1 MHVSFQSFSLSQV
14 KITTRAHAHVM
25 GHMLIQAPRA
35 SFPLKQEANPGATGI
50 IPTETGSTDSRVK
63 REATGETKQAPYYFS
78 LDWLSQSCTNR
89 TFWDKGVCGP
99 AGPVCAGW

>member
-35 SFPLKQEANPGATGI
+35 SFPLKQEALILGLREKPQERLSRLRITSLLTGC
-50 IPTETGSTDSRVK
+50 PRAALTELSGTRAYAAPRAPCVLAGRQHGPCDYSTHAV
-63 REATGETKQAPYYFS
+63 
-78 LDWLSQSCTNR
+78 
-89 TFWDKGVCGP
+89 
-99 AGPVCAGW
+99 